1 MKFHYLCSL
10 GIALALL
17 PVSLLA
23 QNFDIAKAY
32 DAGVAALESGDL
44 DNGLKLVDRVIEKEG
59 ASGLGTYGP
68 AFGHFHY
75 LKGMLLIKKDQLDE
89 AIAPLKVCYEKFS
102 NEGRMEGQAPNLFRE
117 HALFQ
122 WGLILQSQQKY
133 DEAAEKFRKTLEED
147 PKRNPPINRM
157 AVEMNLAQCLIK
169 TGKEAEG
176 RAMLSK
182 VLDLENLPDDAVQ
195 DAFTLLAAG
204 GGMGGD
210 ATMSV
215 VQQHAGSL
223 FGSSEDLEVMNP
235 RLASLAAKTLQ
246 GGDPLQALVWYN
258 LMTPPHPVMER
269 HEERKAVLV
278 SRREQ
283 AVSQNQNE
291 LVGRLDKAIEDLEK
305 KIKELEDRHTNSLL
319 GMAAAHY
326 QIGSLSAA
334 LSLYQQ
340 LVDHHPKFGDP
351 PQLMHNLVIC
361 ATQLGDWDMAFEY
374 GNRFFEDFPTH
385 NLKSSIS
392 RVLAEVVFIRGDY
405 DRAYEMAISARNAVS
420 PGTPEREGLDFVA
433 AATLYLRNDFA
444 AAEPEL
450 QSYVNTY
457 TESERREPILFYLA
471 SSKVKL
477 SKWADAIP
485 LLDEFCDT
493 YRQSSFRPT
502 ALYLASLAYLIV
514 EEPHNALIRANTLL
528 GDHPRAPQIPGAYN
542 VKGDAQ
548 AAMEENYDTIVN
560 SYKRARVEGKSAGM
574 NDISAYALKQ
584 LIATA
589 AEAKDHETA
598 VAYFDEFKKD
608 YSENIW
614 NIDATLAATDS
625 LVALDRTDEARTLLE
640 NLVVKHAMQPGGEFD
655 SMFQSY
661 IRFLGNEYTLDE
673 VVSALQN
680 FSGKGTSPA
689 LDGWLI
695 MGQIEALQSAD
706 QVDEEAVNARFAE
719 LDQLYRRS
727 GNDLSNY
734 SLVQLASHMGKQG
747 NEAAA
752 VDIYNFIVR
761 ERPEGQALGYA
772 LIGTATLDF
781 DSGNPKRVTD
791 AEEKFRRVLSELDD
805 PELQEQA
812 TLGLARV
819 LMRQE
824 NYDEAQVLWETYL
837 ESKTWSKSRPEANFN
852 YARCLEL
859 RGQTNEALKVFISVY
874 ANFPGHLDW
883 STEAY
888 LRASE
893 ILWSKGRN
901 VEALKMMQDML
912 RRMKGLEHPNI
923 EKGKATFFKWRE
935 EYVAAQQQ

>member
-1 MKFHYLCSL
+1 MAS
-10 GIALALL
+10 ALL
-17 PVSLLA
+17 FSAVQA
-23 QNFDIAKAY
+23 QNIDLAKAY

-44 DNGLKLVDRVIEKEG
+44 DNGLKLVDRVLEKEG
-59 ASGLGTYGP
+59 ASGLGNYGP
-68 AFGHFHY
+68 AFGHFYY
-75 LKGMLLIKKDQLDE
+75 LKGMLLIKKDQLAE
-89 AIAPLKVCYEKFS
+89 AIDPLQTCYDKFS
-102 NEGRMEGQAPNLFRE
+102 NEGRMDGQAPNLFRE

-133 DEAAEKFRKTLEED
+133 EEAAQKFRKTLDED

-182 VLDLENLPDDAVQ
+182 VLDLENLPDDAIQ

-223 FGSSEDLEVMNP
+223 FGSSKDLEVMNP
-235 RLASLAAKTLQ
+235 RLASLAAKTLRS
-246 GGDPLQALVWYN
+246 GDPLQALVWYN
-258 LMTPPHPVMER
+258 LMTPPHPVIAQ
-269 HEERKAVLV
+269 HEERKAILV
-278 SRREQ
+278 ARREQ
-283 AVSQNQNE
+283 AISENQRE
-291 LVGRLDKAIEDLEK
+291 LVGRLDNAIEELEK
-305 KIKELEDRHTNSLL
+305 KVKELDERHTNSLL

-326 QIGSLSAA
+326 QIGSLSTA
-334 LSLYQQ
+334 LSLYRQ
-340 LVDHHPKFGDP
+340 LVDHHPEFGDP

-361 ATQLGDWDMAFEY
+361 ATQLGDWDLAFEY
-374 GNRFFEDFPTH
+374 GNRFFEDFPDH
-385 NLKSSIS
+385 KLKPSIS

-405 DRAYEMAISARNAVS
+405 DRAYEMAISARGDVP

-433 AATLYLRNDFA
+433 AATLYLNNDFA

-450 QSYVNTY
+450 ENYVNTY
-457 TESERREPILFYLA
+457 TDSERREPILFYLA
-471 SSKVKL
+471 SAKVKL
-477 SKWADAIP
+477 SKWVSAIP

-493 YRQSSFRPT
+493 YRDSSFRPT

-574 NDISAYALKQ
+574 DDISAYALKQ

-598 VAYFDEFKKD
+598 VAYFDEFRKD

-625 LVALDRTDEARTLLE
+625 LVALDRRDEARTLLE
-640 NLVVKHAMQPGGEFD
+640 QLVVKHAMQPGGEFD

-706 QVDEEAVNARFAE
+706 KVDEEAVNDRFAE

-781 DSGNPKRVTD
+781 DSGKPNRLKD
-791 AEEKFRRVLSELDD
+791 AAEKFRRVMTELDD
-805 PELQEQA
+805 PELNEKA

-819 LMRQE
+819 LMKQE
-824 NYDEAQVLWETYL
+824 QYEEAQSLWETYL
-837 ESKTWSKSRPEANFN
+837 ESKSWNESRPEANFN

-859 RGQTNEALKVFISVY
+859 RGQRNEALKVFISVY

-888 LRASE
+888 LRAAE
-893 ILWSKGRN
+893 ILWTNGRN

-923 EKGKATFFKWRE
+923 DKGKATFFQWRD
-935 EYVAAQQQ
+935 EYVAAQQK